1 MKIISEF
8 NKIIKSKKIII
19 IYFYS
24 EECENINKIVENLIN
39 INKANVNVKK
49 YDINDTNNEA
59 LIKLLNIKSYPFF
72 YIYKDN
78 KLVDQILGSLN
89 IKLLLNLYINI

>member
-1 MKIISEF
+1 MNIISEF

-24 EECENINKIVENLIN
+24 EECEKINKIVDNIIN
-39 INKANVNVKK
+39 INKVNVNVKK
-49 YDINDTNNEA
+49 YDINDTKNEE
-59 LIKLLNIKSYPFF
+59 LIKLLNFKSYPFF

-78 KLVDQILGSLN
+78 KLLDQLLGTLN
-89 IKLLLNLYINI
+89 IKLLLNLYINM